1 MEFKHITIAFPS
13 SNNEGLHS
21 TGSTVLTAQNV
32 DDVEFRDTLHENIV
46 EQWNVKYIP
55 GVDKINQKIRT
66 EIYLYRLTKPV
77 SCISPYF

>member
-46 EQWNVKYIP
+46 EQ
-55 GVDKINQKIRT
+55 
-66 EIYLYRLTKPV
+66 
-77 SCISPYF
+77 